1 MWIFTTEGF
10 VSAVQKPGDTDLTI
24 RSRDR
29 ASLATLAQIT
39 GHNINASQG
48 TDYPYRV
55 EVSREQFSHWLAQHV
70 TNLDYANFKSA
81 VGRQRGRSFA
91 HPLMDVWS
99 AMHAVT
105 DLP

>member
-10 VSAVQKPGDTDLTI
+10 ISAVQKPGDTDLTI

-29 ASLATLAQIT
+29 GSLASLAQIT
-39 GHNINASQG
+39 RHDIDTSQG

-55 EVSREQFSHWLAQHV
+55 VVSREQFTQWLAGHAA
-70 TNLDYANFKSA
+70 TLDYANFKSA
-81 VGRQRGRSFA
+81 VGRQRGHAFA

-105 DLP
+105 DLA